1 MKNLLIIIF
10 LIIGVVFVVI
20 INLKIK
26 KGKLNLVDTYSYK
39 AVFKRSILH
48 FFIVLIISLLTYLL
62 SNSMEVTISIGVF
75 LSFCVVGGCI
85 YGLLWESHTKSRGGR
100 KVD

>member
-1 MKNLLIIIF
+1 MKNLIIIII
-10 LIIGVVFVVI
+10 LIIGVGFVI
-20 INLKIK
+20 IVKFNIK

-48 FFIVLIISLLTYLL
+48 FFVVLIISLLIYLF
-62 SNSMEVTISIGVF
+62 SNSVEVTISIGVF
-75 LSFCVVGGCI
+75 LLFFVVGGCI
-85 YGLLWESHTKSRGGR
+85 YGFLWETQTKRRDGR

>member
-10 LIIGVVFVVI
+10 LIIGVVFVII

-48 FFIVLIISLLTYLL
+48 FFVVLIISLLIYLF
-62 SNSMEVTISIGVF
+62 SNSIEVTISVGVF
-75 LSFCVVGGCI
+75 LLFCVVGGCI
-85 YGLLWESHTKSRGGR
+85 YGLLWESQTKRRGGH